1 MISTPAGTVLTLN
14 GGSSSLKLALF
25 EPRSGT
31 AADSLHCLYRGKVT
45 DIFGSAQLQW
55 KNHSGAPVFAAGV
68 QIDPDS
74 SAGSYYQQALQQ
86 ALAALATFAPDN
98 SIALVGHRIVHG
110 ADQFPQAQVL
120 TDSDLQQLA
129 TYIPLAPLHQPY
141 NLQLIHA
148 CRALLPDVPHVG
160 CFDTAFHAGQPPV
173 EQRYAIPREYHDQ
186 GLRKYGFHGLSYQF
200 IQQQLQALG
209 CGQHNT
215 IVCHLGSGASLCA
228 IKNGQSIAT
237 TMGFS
242 PLDGL
247 PMGTRC
253 GAIDPGVLLYLL
265 REHKLDVDQ
274 LENLLYKRSGWL
286 GISGISGEMLTLE
299 QSDADSARAAIEH
312 FCYRTA
318 LAIGQLSAALGGLQ
332 QLVFTGGVGENDAM
346 IRANI
351 LQRCA
356 WLGVKTDSASNQRGA
371 ALISDADSAVLVRV
385 IATDE
390 EQMIAL
396 NALHCIGDGAR

>member
-1 MISTPAGTVLTLN
+1 MIPAPATTVLTLN

-25 EPRSGT
+25 EQRGRG
-31 AADSLHCLYRGKVT
+31 ADQSLQCLFRGKVA
-45 DIFGSAQLQW
+45 DILGRAQLQW
-55 KNHSGAPVFAAGV
+55 KTSAGAPVFAAALHT
-68 QIDPDS
+68 DPDCR
-74 SAGSYYQQALQQ
+74 AGSLYQQALQQ
-86 ALAALATFAPDN
+86 ALAALASFAPEH
-98 SIALVGHRIVHG
+98 AHATAVVGHRIVHG
-110 ADQFPQAQVL
+110 ADQYAQAQQL
-120 TDSDLQQLA
+120 NDSDLQQLA
-129 TYIPLAPLHQPY
+129 AFIPLAPLHQPF

-148 CRALLPDVPHVG
+148 CRALLPQVRHVG
-160 CFDTAFHAGQPPV
+160 CFDTAFHAGQPAV
-173 EQRYAIPREYHDQ
+173 EQRYAIPREYHDL

-200 IQQQLQALG
+200 IQTQLEALG
-209 CGQHNT
+209 AGQLNT

-274 LENLLYKRSGWL
+274 LEHLLYKRSGWL
-286 GISGISGEMLTLE
+286 GISGISGDMLTLE
-299 QSDADSARAAIEH
+299 QSDTDSARAAIDH

-332 QLVFTGGVGENDAM
+332 QLVFTGGVGENDAV

-356 WLGVKTDSASNQRGA
+356 WLGVSVDAAANQRGA
-371 ALISDADSAVLVRV
+371 ALISRAESAVPVRV

-390 EQMIAL
+390 ERMIAV
-396 NALHCIGDGAR
+396 NALHCISA